1 MWSESKGNLDQFE
14 EKWSMKPV
22 SVRGIFDHSR
32 ELQVAKERKGEKGV
46 DIVTPFYTHLDADGK
61 EQAILVNRGW
71 VPLDLKDQKLHLQ
84 QATTVGTIKG
94 VLYRGDNWTK
104 YSKLNTP
111 SAGQMHTVKPEEL
124 SLLAQVPN
132 QEEAGQVML
141 HMIDFD
147 EERRQVL
154 PSVPTRSELGTFVNS
169 PERHAAYEAVWRMLA
184 FSGVV
189 ANTALW
195 LYF

>member
-1 MWSESKGNLDQFE
+1 
-14 EKWSMKPV
+14 
-22 SVRGIFDHSR
+22 
-32 ELQVAKERKGEKGV
+32 
-46 DIVTPFYTHLDADGK
+46 
-61 EQAILVNRGW
+61 
-71 VPLDLKDQKLHLQ
+71 
-84 QATTVGTIKG
+84 
-94 VLYRGDNWTK
+94 
-104 YSKLNTP
+104 
-111 SAGQMHTVKPEEL
+111 MHTVKPEEL

-154 PSVPTRSELGTFVNS
+154 PTVPTRSELGTFVNS